1 MNIRYFFIAGA
12 ITSCLA
18 VAFQESDRIVIQQPE
33 PVVAPLTVPETDL
46 KILEPTKG
54 TVDNVTTIYG
64 RYNPASFHRS
74 LEEVYNKGI
83 NLLDALFEFIHSVV
97 VTLCMKLFS

>member
-18 VAFQESDRIVIQQPE
+18 VALQESDHIVIQQPE
-33 PVVAPLTVPETDL
+33 PVVAPFTVLETDL

-54 TVDNVTTIYG
+54 TVDNVITIYG
-64 RYNPASFHRS
+64 RYNPTSFHRS
-74 LEEVYNKGI
+74 LEELHKKGI
-83 NLLDALFEFIHSVV
+83 NLWDALFEFMHSVV
-97 VTLCMKLFS
+97 TFFTKLFS